1 VRGGQPTW
9 KGGPCHAN
17 LCAAGEMDRRGY
29 PYRTIKDSPKR
40 RQAFEDRI
48 TAMGEKVNDAI
59 P

>member
-1 VRGGQPTW
+1 
-9 KGGPCHAN
+9 
-17 LCAAGEMDRRGY
+17 MDRREY